1 MPPGMLQQMQ
11 RQMRGGG
18 GGVQEMLK
26 AMMQGQGSDP
36 AEMEEMQRVYLPLFW
51 RVHSNHVGIITV
63 GMMAQMGSGLGGLG
77 GLGGG
82 MPDMGNLM
90 KMMGGMGGGAGG
102 R

>member
-1 MPPGMLQQMQ
+1 MPPGNAPTNAATDAG
-11 RQMRGGG
+11 GGG

-51 RVHSNHVGIITV
+51 RVHSNHIGIITV

-77 GLGGG
+77 GLGGVCQTWAI
-82 MPDMGNLM
+82 L
-90 KMMGGMGGGAGG
+90 
-102 R
+102 